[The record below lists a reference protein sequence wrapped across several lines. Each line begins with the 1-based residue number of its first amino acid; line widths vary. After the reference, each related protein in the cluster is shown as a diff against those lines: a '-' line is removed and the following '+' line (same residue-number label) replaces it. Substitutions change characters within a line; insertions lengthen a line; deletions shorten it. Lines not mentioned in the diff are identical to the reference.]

1 MPLIIRIP
9 HGRRKQARAVIVP
22 AAPPR
27 LRKAAP
33 LPAEVADMPSVN
45 APQIATVVSNSYP
58 SSRPTVVG
66 VAGDVGHS
74 SLVTPKLLVASVPTD
89 SLPRAVDT
97 LAGVPDAVVARKP
110 PPRPAA
116 FPLSSA
122 HPAAEGTGRGCIEG
136 SPRPDTRPSGETG
149 ATGPVGADLAATHV
163 SLRRARLHH
172 ERVLRG
178 EACRVESFAALQ
190 RARVEWR
197 VVRCV

>member
-1 MPLIIRIP
+1 VTP
-9 HGRRKQARAVIVP
+9 
-22 AAPPR
+22 APPR
-27 LRKAAP
+27 LVRRASLNNHAGDQASD
-33 LPAEVADMPSVN
+33 LSSVN
-45 APQIATVVSNSYP
+45 APQIATVAPTSYP
-58 SSRPTVVG
+58 SSRPSVVG
-66 VAGDVGHS
+66 VAGDVGT
-74 SLVTPKLLVASVPTD
+74 VVALGGLAAPTD

-97 LAGVPDAVVARKP
+97 LAGVPGAVVVRKP

-122 HPAAEGTGRGCIEG
+122 HPAAEGTGRGSIEG

-149 ATGPVGADLAATHV
+149 AAGPVGADLAATHA
-163 SLRRARLHH
+163 SLRRARLQH
-172 ERVLRG
+172 ERAVRG

>member
-1 MPLIIRIP
+1 MPIIIRIP
-9 HGRRKQARAVIVP
+9 HGRRSKAREAVLAP
-22 AAPPR
+22 APPR
-27 LRKAAP
+27 LVRRAS
-33 LPAEVADMPSVN
+33 LN
-45 APQIATVVSNSYP
+45 NH
-58 SSRPTVVG
+58 
-66 VAGDVGHS
+66 AGDQASDIPVS
-74 SLVTPKLLVASVPTD
+74 TPLVAVPVFAHVRNPEAEGPVAAASID

-97 LAGVPDAVVARKP
+97 LAGVPDAVVVRKP

-116 FPLSSA
+116 TPLSSA
-122 HPAAEGTGRGCIEG
+122 HQTAEGDGRGCIEG